1 MKHFRGQYVNS
12 MVREKFFPMGEM
24 KMIKSE
30 ERLMAAGIYVLSL
43 FFPVIAPLIIW
54 LLKKD
59 ESSFI
64 DYHGKEY
71 FNFFIS
77 YLVYSIVAGILTLVI
92 VGIFLLWAIGIAALI
107 FSIIAAVR
115 AYEGKEYQFPWI
127 FRLIK

>member
-1 MKHFRGQYVNS
+1 
-12 MVREKFFPMGEM
+12 
-24 KMIKSE
+24 MIKNE
-30 ERLMAAGIYVLSL
+30 ERLMAAGIYVLGL
-43 FFPVIAPLIIW
+43 FFPIIAPLIIW

-71 FNFFIS
+71 FNFCIS
-77 YLVYSIVAGILTLVI
+77 YLVYSIVASILILLI
-92 VGIFLLWAIGIAALI
+92 VGIFLLWALGIAALI

>member
-1 MKHFRGQYVNS
+1 
-12 MVREKFFPMGEM
+12 
-24 KMIKSE
+24 MIKSE
-30 ERLMAAGIYVLSL
+30 ERLMGAGIYVLSL
-43 FFPVIAPLIIW
+43 FFPILAPLIIW
-54 LLKKD
+54 LIKKD

-77 YLVYSIVAGILTLVI
+77 YFVYSIVAGILTIVI
-92 VGIFLLWAIGIAALI
+92 IGIFLLWALGIAALI

-115 AYEGKEYQFPWI
+115 AYEGEEYQFPWI